1 MHAHAKPR
9 TLNELVATLIVFLF
23 SAMRIHASFILELH
37 GPNLR
42 RSQWIG
48 CFKQTTLL
56 AEAHPHECTK
66 SRHLS
71 HSGRITLTIG
81 VDCGCFAVVAV
92 VEIVVFVA
100 VVVVLAVVLRE
111 SGVVA
116 LVGAGLLV
124 EVEQRC
130 G

>member
-1 MHAHAKPR
+1 M
-9 TLNELVATLIVFLF
+9 
-23 SAMRIHASFILELH
+23 
-37 GPNLR
+37 
-42 RSQWIG
+42 
-48 CFKQTTLL
+48 
-56 AEAHPHECTK
+56 
-66 SRHLS
+66 
-71 HSGRITLTIG
+71 TIG